1 MARSFPFMAEMFENC
16 YKTLQR
22 LHESWSFTHSGLIG
36 FPLSPTAH
44 AVGFI
49 LEPLRGNESLMSFRS
64 LPKILVLTPSLGVDC
79 VQPYRQKPRP
89 VAGAPR
95 TDWIRGKA

>member
-1 MARSFPFMAEMFENC
+1 MVRSFPFMAEMFENC
-16 YKTLQR
+16 HKTLQR
-22 LHESWSFTHSGLIG
+22 LRESWSFAPSGQIG

-79 VQPYRQKPRP
+79 VQPYRQN
-89 VAGAPR
+89 APPCR
-95 TDWIRGKA
+95 